1 MYASSY
7 NLTSSNVIQSLSQS
21 ILSPMKDSFS
31 LLSLNFKNDASKIE
45 EEETHVVAMET
56 DRLRLFRPLLYS
68 VRSLIWSVGR
78 WLTLSIKDSIIS
90 GRLSVITSLIFIH
103 SPLLLKMEDELIN
116 GCGQVGVAH
125 LSLPRSSSQYWVG
138 QYCRI
143 HYGELSDCSE
153 WIEVSMFISA
163 GLNSMSFMS

>member
-1 MYASSY
+1 
-7 NLTSSNVIQSLSQS
+7 
-21 ILSPMKDSFS
+21 MKDSFS

-45 EEETHVVAMET
+45 EEETRAVAMET
-56 DRLRLFRPLLYS
+56 DRLRLFHPLLYS
-68 VRSLIWSVGR
+68 VRSLIWLVGR

-125 LSLPRSSSQYWVG
+125 LSLPWSSSQYWVG